1 MMRRFKWDVVEPV
14 DLLASPWTSFHP
26 EDSSPLLQ
34 ELIAARAL
42 TAHFQP
48 IFSAKDGAV
57 FGCEALARVDPKFA
71 PQGIAPLFASARE
84 HGLVAPLDR
93 LCRQA
98 ALECAAVQEFA
109 ARSERLFVN
118 VCPET
123 LMEEGGEPV
132 AALVERLGLPRE
144 RIIFEVTEESAVQDY
159 DLFARAIAFYRD
171 QGFQIAIDDFGV
183 GYGGLKMLAVI
194 EPDYVK
200 IDRHFIKDIE
210 RANVRRN
217 LVDAIATV
225 CHRLGIKVVA
235 EGVENEADA
244 SVLLDM
250 GVEFLQGFG
259 LARPTPLWPEDGV
272 RVALPRA
279 SCSVVSSLDHIF
291 IGDIARPM
299 ISLPPSAPMSEARRL
314 FIDNAAL
321 TSLPLVHEEC
331 CTGMLHRRIFFE
343 QQLSGPFG
351 YGTAL
356 STHRSVLELSQNAP
370 FVCVEASETLEDVA
384 RSLQH
389 RHLDSRSDDIC
400 VTSNGKYRGT
410 VSVSALLEA
419 IMQRSLL
426 MARGSNPLSGLPG
439 NEALHHEIEKRI
451 AQMMHFD
458 VCYLDIDHFKPF
470 NDVYGFDKGDTA
482 LHHLVNS
489 ITRALAQSGD
499 ADDFAGH
506 IGGDDFIV
514 LTRPQRSISLC
525 REIIADFEAA
535 LPQLHGETDFA
546 AGSYQATNRRGQ
558 SEIFSLMAL
567 SIGIVSTEVNH
578 FDSVAELASMAS
590 EVKKAAKS
598 QCGSSV
604 VRDQRLA

>member
-1 MMRRFKWDVVEPV
+1 MFMNRRFKWNVVDQAEPV
-14 DLLASPWTSFHP
+14 AFLHP
-26 EDSSPLLQ
+26 EDSSSLLQ

-42 TAHFQP
+42 TTHFQP
-48 IFSAKDGAV
+48 IFSAKDGTV

-71 PQGIAPLFASARE
+71 PQGIAPLFGAARE

-98 ALECAAVQEFA
+98 ALECAASQDFG

-123 LMEEGGEPV
+123 LMDEGGEPV

-194 EPDYVK
+194 EPEYVK

-235 EGVENEADA
+235 EGVENAADA
-244 SVLLDM
+244 AVLMEM
-250 GVEFLQGFG
+250 GVEFLQGYG
-259 LARPTPLWPEDGV
+259 LARPAALWPPGGTQV
-272 RVALPRA
+272 PLPRA
-279 SCSVVSSLDHIF
+279 CRSVVSSSDHTF
-291 IGDIARPM
+291 IGDIARPVV
-299 ISLPPSAPMSEARRL
+299 SLPPSVPMSEARRL
-314 FIDNAAL
+314 FIGDSAL
-321 TSLPLVHEEC
+321 LSLPIIEKEC
-331 CTGMLHRRIFFE
+331 CAGMLHRRTFFE

-351 YGTAL
+351 YGAAL
-356 STHRSVLELSQNAP
+356 STHRSVLELSQNVP

-384 RSLQH
+384 RSLQL

-410 VSVSALLEA
+410 VGVSALLEA

-426 MARGSNPLSGLPG
+426 LARGANPLSGLPG

-451 AQMMHFD
+451 TQMMHFD

-470 NDVYGFDKGDTA
+470 NDAYGFDKGDAA
-482 LHHLVNS
+482 LHRLVDS
-489 ITRALAQSGD
+489 IKRALAKEGG

-514 LTRPQRSISLC
+514 LTRPQHSLILC
-525 REIIADFEAA
+525 REIIAGFEAA
-535 LPQLHGETDFA
+535 LPELHGEADFA
-546 AGSYQATNRRGQ
+546 IGSYQATNRRGQ
-558 SEIFSLMAL
+558 SEKFPLMAL

-578 FDSVAELASMAS
+578 FDSVAELASLAS
-590 EVKKAAKS
+590 EVKKLAKN
-598 QCGSSV
+598 QWGSSV
-604 VRDQRLA
+604 VRDRRLS